1 MYFNS
6 WMVTSMYRYQ
16 ITNMYIFYESLR
28 DVIHIITKRRGQK
41 DAHIKGTIKATSQ
54 WKTNQ
59 YC

>member
-1 MYFNS
+1 
-6 WMVTSMYRYQ
+6 MVTSMYRYQ

-28 DVIHIITKRRGQK
+28 DAIHIITKRRGQK
-41 DAHIKGTIKATSQ
+41 DAHIKGIIKATSQ